1 MKKTIT
7 QTKIITAE
15 FTSKEIPDTGFSK
28 WYMNKTIE
36 ADGQSHTS
44 QFCGIGR
51 TADVE
56 AWNSVEVPGWNIKI
70 EGAYRNYAVPAAIS
84 KEKYEK
90 MLKAELHVTE
100 VIEAV
105 DMNSIDSDDYIL
117 CMWNVGSHEL
127 FDFNE
132 RYIPYPIPIDYMD
145 FVSNANYDLEAM
157 IDKLKNS
164 PYVIEAD
171 KLSVQRI
178 PYYNASAHSTLH
190 VPFHVLLN
198 NEDFQKF
205 QQTRRK
211 DLFRAKKF
219 IIKDVLGLVEKDDIK
234 DDD

>member
-1 MKKTIT
+1 MD
-7 QTKIITAE
+7 KIIKQIKVTTAE
-15 FTSKEIPDTGFSK
+15 FTTKEIPGTGFSK
-28 WYMNKTIE
+28 WYMKKTTE
-36 ADGQSHTS
+36 ADGQTNVS
-44 QFCGIGR
+44 QFCGVGR
-51 TADVE
+51 TAAVE
-56 AWNSVEVPGWNIKI
+56 TWNSVEAPGWNIKI

-100 VIEAV
+100 VIEAI
-105 DMNSIDSDDYIL
+105 DANSIDSDNYIL
-117 CMWNVGSHEL
+117 CLWNVGSHEL

-145 FVSNANYDLEAM
+145 FVSNANYDLVAM
-157 IDKLKNS
+157 IDKLKDS

-171 KLSVQRI
+171 KLSIQRI
-178 PYYNASAHSTLH
+178 PYYNASEHRTQH

-198 NEDFQKF
+198 DEDFQKF

-219 IIKDVLGLVEKDDIK
+219 IIKDVLGLVEKDDIE